1 MGKMPMLLDV
11 TAKMAVL
18 RVMGRMP
25 MLRAVTAKMVVLRAA
40 AVFFLFWWA
49 EGP

>member
-18 RVMGRMP
+18 R
-25 MLRAVTAKMVVLRAA
+25 A
-40 AVFFLFWWA
+40 AVIFILY
-49 EGP
+49 G